1 MNGKMSLYDQIK
13 YEGEIKGAIKGER
26 KKTIEIVV
34 KSNENGLSI
43 SLISNITGLPEEE
56 IKQILNT
63 KNIIL
68 S

>member
-1 MNGKMSLYDQIK
+1 MNLYDQIK
-13 YEGEIKGAIKGER
+13 EEGKMEGKIEGER

-34 KSNENGLSI
+34 KSYENGLSI
-43 SLISNITGLPEEE
+43 SMISNIMGLLEEE